1 MNLYDINT
9 VNKILSRHGFTFSKA
24 LGQNFLI
31 DPNVCPEMA
40 ASLNANEHTA
50 ALEIGPGIGVLTK
63 ELCKVCGKVACIEL
77 DKRLFPVLDETLGEF
92 DNLKI
97 IEGDALKM
105 DLKSLIETEFQGMNS
120 VKVCANL
127 PYYITSPL
135 IMKLLESKLPVDD
148 IVVMVQKEAAERLC
162 APIGSRECGAVTVAA
177 NYYAEP
183 EMLFDVG
190 REAFM
195 PSPKVDSAVM
205 RLKIRKKTPVEI
217 QDEAKFFKVVK
228 AAFSQRRKT
237 AANCLS
243 AGLGISKSD
252 AAAALTEAGKSE
264 KDRAESFSMQ
274 EFETLAR
281 ILPIK

>member
-31 DPNVCPEMA
+31 DPDVCPEMA
-40 ASLNANEHTA
+40 ASLNANNQTA

-63 ELCKVCGKVACIEL
+63 ELCKTCGKVACIEL

-92 DNLKI
+92 DNLHI

-105 DLKSLIETEFQGMNS
+105 DLKALIETEFAGMSS

-135 IMKLLESKLPVDD
+135 IIKLLESKLPIDD

-183 EMLFDVG
+183 QMLL
-190 REAFM
+190 RWA
-195 PSPKVDSAVM
+195 KN
-205 RLKIRKKTPVEI
+205 RLCPLQKL
-217 QDEAKFFKVVK
+217 
-228 AAFSQRRKT
+228 T
-237 AANCLS
+237 APLC
-243 AGLGISKSD
+243 
-252 AAAALTEAGKSE
+252 ALKSE
-264 KDRAESFSMQ
+264 KHRPLRLRTKQNFSRWLKRRFCSAGKPRQ
-274 EFETLAR
+274 TAFRRDLEFRKAR
-281 ILPIK
+281 FRRLFAK

>member
-1 MNLYDINT
+1 MY
-9 VNKILSRHGFTFSKA
+9 KR
-24 LGQNFLI
+24 Q
-31 DPNVCPEMA
+31 
-40 ASLNANEHTA
+40 
-50 ALEIGPGIGVLTK
+50 EIGPGIGVLTK

-105 DLKSLIETEFQGMNS
+105 DLKSLIETEFKGMNS

-148 IVVMVQKEAAERLC
+148 IVVMVQKEAAESLC

-205 RLKIRKKTPVEI
+205 RLKIRKKPPVEI

-252 AAAALTEAGKSE
+252 AAAALAEAGKSE

>member
-1 MNLYDINT
+1 
-9 VNKILSRHGFTFSKA
+9 
-24 LGQNFLI
+24 
-31 DPNVCPEMA
+31 
-40 ASLNANEHTA
+40 
-50 ALEIGPGIGVLTK
+50 
-63 ELCKVCGKVACIEL
+63 
-77 DKRLFPVLDETLGEF
+77 
-92 DNLKI
+92 
-97 IEGDALKM
+97 
-105 DLKSLIETEFQGMNS
+105 MNS

-205 RLKIRKKTPVEI
+205 RLKIRKKPPVEI

-252 AAAALTEAGKSE
+252 AAAALAEAGKSE

>member
-31 DPNVCPEMA
+31 DPDVCPEMA

-92 DNLKI
+92 NNLKI

-105 DLKSLIETEFQGMNS
+105 DLKSLIETEFKGMNS

-205 RLKIRKKTPVEI
+205 RLKIRKKPPVEI

-243 AGLGISKSD
+243 AGLEISKSD
-252 AAAALTEAGKSE
+252 AAAALAKAGKSE

-274 EFETLAR
+274 DFETLAR

>member
-31 DPNVCPEMA
+31 DPDVCPEMA
-40 ASLNANEHTA
+40 ASLNANNQTA

-63 ELCKVCGKVACIEL
+63 ELCRACGKVACIEL
-77 DKRLFPVLDETLGEF
+77 DKRLFPVLDETLSEF
-92 DNLKI
+92 DNLHI

-105 DLKSLIETEFQGMNS
+105 DLKALIETEFAGMSS

-135 IMKLLESKLPVDD
+135 IIKLLESKLPIDD

-183 EMLFDVG
+183 QMLFEVG
-190 REAFM
+190 KESFM

-205 RLKIRKKTPVEI
+205 RLKIRKAPPVKVA
-217 QDEAKFFKVVK
+217 DEAKFFKVVK
-228 AAFSQRRKT
+228 AAFLQRRKT

-243 AGLGISKSD
+243 AGLGVPKSEVS
-252 AAAALTEAGKSE
+252 AALCEIGRNE
-264 KDRAESFSMQ
+264 KDRAESFTMQ
-274 EFETLAR
+274 EFEALAR

>member
-31 DPNVCPEMA
+31 DPDVCPEMA

-92 DNLKI
+92 NNLKI

-105 DLKSLIETEFQGMNS
+105 DLKSLIETEFKGMNS

-205 RLKIRKKTPVEI
+205 RLKIRKKPPVEI

-252 AAAALTEAGKSE
+252 AAAALAKAGKSE

-274 EFETLAR
+274 DFETLAR

>member
-31 DPNVCPEMA
+31 DPDVCPEMA

-105 DLKSLIETEFQGMNS
+105 DLKSLIETEFKGMNS

-190 REAFM
+190 RKAFM

-205 RLKIRKKTPVEI
+205 RLKIRKKPPVEI

-252 AAAALTEAGKSE
+252 AAAALAEAGKNE

-281 ILPIK
+281 ILPIR

>member
-31 DPNVCPEMA
+31 DPDVCPEMA
-40 ASLNANEHTA
+40 TSLNANEHTA

-105 DLKSLIETEFQGMNS
+105 DLKSLIETEFKGMNS

-205 RLKIRKKTPVEI
+205 RLKIRKKPPVEI

-252 AAAALTEAGKSE
+252 AAAALAAAGKSE

>member
-31 DPNVCPEMA
+31 DPDVCPEMA
-40 ASLNANEHTA
+40 ASLNANAHTA

-92 DNLKI
+92 NNLKI

-105 DLKSLIETEFQGMNS
+105 DLKSLIETEFKGMNS

-205 RLKIRKKTPVEI
+205 RLKIRKKPPVEI

-252 AAAALTEAGKSE
+252 AAAALAKAGKSE

-274 EFETLAR
+274 DFETLAR